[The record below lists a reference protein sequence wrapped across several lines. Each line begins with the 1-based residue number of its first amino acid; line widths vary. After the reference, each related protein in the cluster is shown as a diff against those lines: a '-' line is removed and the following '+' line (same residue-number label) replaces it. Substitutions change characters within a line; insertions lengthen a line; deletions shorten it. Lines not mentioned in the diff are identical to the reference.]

1 MWRERSGGE
10 REGRTAMRGWGD
22 LVGSPEPITTEVQVG
37 FLSRKEQRVLRRRS
51 RFFW

>member
-1 MWRERSGGE
+1 LGAVEDKKVI
-10 REGRTAMRGWGD
+10 RGWGD

-37 FLSRKEQRVLRRRS
+37 FLSRKEQRVLRRRG